1 VNAAVLSEGVSLGL
15 ADLEEVFSGRVRH
28 EPDGEGGAY
37 VVVEGIELGPNWSAT
52 SAELAFHLA
61 YNFPA
66 SSIYPYYLQSDVVPA
81 GGAFPQALQ
90 RVEWRGSPMIQVS
103 LRQERWDPR
112 RDNAVG
118 AVMQT
123 QDWLRSR

>member
-1 VNAAVLSEGVSLGL
+1 VNAAVLSQGVSVGL
-15 ADLEEVFSGRVRH
+15 QQLEEVFTGRVRH
-28 EPDGEGGAY
+28 EPDGEGGAF
-37 VVVEGIELGPNWSAT
+37 VVVEEIELGEHWSART
-52 SAELAFHLA
+52 AELAFHLA
-61 YNFPA
+61 YNYPA
-66 SSIYPYYLQSDVVPA
+66 SSIYPYYLQPDIVPA

-103 LRQERWDPR
+103 LRQENWDPR

-123 QDWLRSR
+123 QDWLRSQ